1 MPASGLPQA
10 LEGSLREAPSD
21 SLFWVAAGLTLV
33 MGLLLQRAP
42 KESNRWVHVLQRF
55 TRFEDASTRLWLP
68 NFLMVALLSVL
79 AFIILGPESMPHLVP
94 GYQGP
99 WYGLLVLPILALAS
113 QIIVHSLFG
122 LVWEDHRLHWR
133 HWSERFSFLPALWIA
148 LPFLLWFLVSTQS
161 KKSILEP
168 FFVGVV
174 ILGLLLYVMG
184 LFRAFYRYVKEAHA
198 PWYLA
203 ILYLCTLEASPIFWI
218 LLFQSYEG

>member
-1 MPASGLPQA
+1 MPASGLPHA

-21 SLFWVAAGLTLV
+21 ALFWVAAGLTLV

-148 LPFLLWFLVSTQS
+148 LPFLLWFFGKYPIRKIHFRAL
-161 KKSILEP
+161 
-168 FFVGVV
+168 FVGVV
-174 ILGLLLYVMG
+174 VLGLLLYVMG

-203 ILYLCTLEASPIFWI
+203 ILYLCSRSKPYFWI